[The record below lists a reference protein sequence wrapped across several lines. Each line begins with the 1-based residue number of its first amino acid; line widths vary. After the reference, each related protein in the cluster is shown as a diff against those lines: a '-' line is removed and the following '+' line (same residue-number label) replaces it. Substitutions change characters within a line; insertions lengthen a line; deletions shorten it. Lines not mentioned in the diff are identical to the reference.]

1 MKIHAWCKISLEDLS
16 QVCFIFYKT
25 FKYRKQNKVSFILN
39 LPQGLFQASPPS
51 LSKNPN
57 TDGYESRYRWIISHS
72 VPSCRKEGGFHLF
85 HDCLWMIER
94 GEACR
99 DMLIVFAFSKA
110 LTARPSQY
118 LNPVYP
124 SDAGTASLLIVNLLI
139 VRRPWASK

>member
-16 QVCFIFYKT
+16 QVCFIFYET
-25 FKYRKQNKVSFILN
+25 FKYRKQNKFNLILN

-57 TDGYESRYRWIISHS
+57 TDAYESRYRWIIPHS
-72 VPSCRKEGGFHLF
+72 GPSRRKDGGFHLF
-85 HDCLWMIER
+85 HDCLCMIER
-94 GEACR
+94 DEACR

-118 LNPVYP
+118 LNPVHP
-124 SDAGTASLLIVNLLI
+124 SEAGTASLLIVNLLI
-139 VRRPWASK
+139 VQRPWASK